1 MQNLSGLVKSMTS
14 IKSLFIKTVKA
25 DGDDSGEYA
34 RLDGGA
40 THALRQAKSSE
51 IPHLWPVQ
59 VEMAMGSVTLYKC
72 PAHNTLLALDS
83 VEPIIP
89 LRLLVDHGFKINW
102 QKDRC
107 DISHPKHGTLERVR
121 RQGCPVMDRQ
131 SALDLLESLE
141 KGGIGDNFEPSDHEI
156 DWWKNGIH
164 RFLKG
169 SGH

>member
-14 IKSLFIKTVKA
+14 IKSFFIKAVKA

-34 RLDGGA
+34 LLDGGA

-107 DISHPKHGTLERVR
+107 DISHPKHGTLECVR